1 LGAAAG
7 GNPGGVTAMN
17 DDGGERA
24 RAAETMRSA
33 PALRAGFA
41 LSDLTLREL
50 WTAQVALGGMLTEEE
65 LRDTLELRRE
75 PTWAEHDVVA
85 AALNDWFT
93 ERGQD
98 HPVAYSEDLR
108 APDPGAP

>member
-1 LGAAAG
+1 MPA
-7 GNPGGVTAMN
+7 TN
-17 DDGGERA
+17 DDGTGA
-24 RAAETMRSA
+24 RPPSDTMRSA
-33 PALRAGFA
+33 PVLRAGFA
-41 LSDLTLREL
+41 LSRMELHEL
-50 WTAQVALGGMLTEEE
+50 WAAQVALGGMLTSEE
-65 LRDTLELRRE
+65 LEETLALRRE

-108 APDPGAP
+108 ED